1 MSDKIYID
9 TAYTCLKKYG
19 EELCGDR
26 VNIVKNDDRYIAVLS
41 DGLGSGVKANILS
54 TLTSKIIS
62 TMMKNGSSIEDTV
75 DTIVHTLPVCNIR
88 KVAYSTFSILE
99 ITSDKDV
106 YLVEFDS
113 PNCIFIRDNQVIPI
127 DYNIREIA
135 GKTIKEARFKIET
148 DDVLV
153 LISDGVIYAGIGA
166 MLSLGWGWENAAEF
180 MCEKYCRKISS
191 SRFAKCIA
199 DKCNEL
205 YVNKPGDDTTI
216 AVIKAIPQRIVS
228 LFSGPPQNPKE
239 DARLIQDFMKD
250 KGMKIVCGGS
260 SATIASRILGQEI
273 EASIDY
279 LDPEIPPIGSIK
291 GIDLVTEGVITLK
304 RAVNIIKKYYEDPA
318 DKLNLELIDAE
329 HGAAK
334 IARILIEDCT
344 HLNLFIGRK
353 VNPAHQLQEVAGEL
367 SIKMLVL
374 DELYKLMEKS
384 GKVVTRKY
392 Y

>member
-9 TAYTCLKKYG
+9 AAYISLIKYG

-26 VNIVKNDDRYIAVLS
+26 VSIVKNASRFIAVLS

-62 TMMKNGSSIEDTV
+62 TMMENGSSIEDTV
-75 DTIVHTLPVCNIR
+75 DTIVHTLPVCSVR

-99 ITSDKDV
+99 VTADREA

-113 PNCIFIRDNQVIPI
+113 PGCIFIRDNKLLNI
-127 DYNIREIA
+127 DYKIREIA
-135 GKTIKEARFKIET
+135 GKKIKEARFKVEI
-148 DDVLV
+148 DDALV
-153 LISDGVIYAGIGA
+153 LISDGVVYAGIGA
-166 MLSLGWGWENAAEF
+166 LLKLGWGWDNAAEF
-180 MCEKYCRKISS
+180 MRKNYKAEISS
-191 SRFAKCIA
+191 SRFAECIA
-199 DKCNEL
+199 DKCGEL
-205 YVNKPGDDTTI
+205 YVDRPGDDTTI
-216 AVIKAIPQRIVS
+216 AVVKIIPRKVVS
-228 LFSGPPQNPKE
+228 LFSGPPQNPG
-239 DARLIQDFMKD
+239 DDSRLIHDFMSD
-250 KGMKIVCGGS
+250 EGTKIVCGGS

-304 RAVNIIKKYYEDPA
+304 KALSIIKKYYEAPS
-318 DKLNLELIDAE
+318 DKLNLKMIDAE
-329 HGAAK
+329 NGASK
-334 IARILIEDCT
+334 IAKILIEECT

-353 VNPAHQLQEVAGEL
+353 INPAHQKKEVANEL
-367 SIKMLVL
+367 SIKMLIL
-374 DELYKLMEKS
+374 DELYKLMESS